1 MLFAERRMII
11 MKRCC
16 RCNAVYGDESNLCP
30 TCGVRL
36 VTLIDFDSPVKKSD
50 RDVSN
55 SFFQRSTVQEDY
67 NPDLQFK
74 RENGGQYIFNGAV
87 VESETLQFYQSKI
100 TKLIRALFGS
110 EPFQLSH
117 TSYETKIRIEEHSLS
132 GYPELAQ
139 DFVFYGKLDSI
150 IAPGDDVTIEAKKK
164 GNRYIAKRIY
174 NHTTGRNVS
183 IEANIPSILIKAMVL
198 LLFIAICF
206 LIYRIATIDY
216 ATVGHKISNW
226 LISLIP
232 IILVLLFIVQAVR
245 YLFKRK

>member
-1 MLFAERRMII
+1 
-11 MKRCC
+11 MKRCNQ
-16 RCNAVYGDESNLCP
+16 CNAVYNDEYNLCP

-36 VTLIDFDSPVKKSD
+36 FTLNNAVPPASQQNNVDTN
-50 RDVSN
+50 N
-55 SFFQRSTVQEDY
+55 STQRRTSTDNQNSAY
-67 NPDLQFK
+67 LFSQ
-74 RENGGQYIFNGAV
+74 ENGFVTVFNGAV

-198 LLFIAICF
+198 LFFIAICF